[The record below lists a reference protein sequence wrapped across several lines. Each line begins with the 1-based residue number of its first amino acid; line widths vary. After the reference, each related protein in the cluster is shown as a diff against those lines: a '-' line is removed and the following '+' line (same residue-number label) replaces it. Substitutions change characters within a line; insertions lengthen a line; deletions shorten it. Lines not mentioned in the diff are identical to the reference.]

1 MAQSKSVP
9 VPPTSTTTT
18 TGAELLQQAEAE
30 LWCHN
35 FGYLKSMA
43 LRCAIKLGIPNAIHR
58 RGGAASLS
66 ELHASV
72 PVAASK
78 RPCLSRIITF
88 LAATGIF
95 REEEISA
102 DDGEAA
108 AGPRYHLTA
117 ASRLLI
123 VVDDDDDARGGGRG
137 CVAQLFILCSSPSY
151 FTASQHLAE
160 WLQQEDGTTDDD
172 GAPAAAAAA
181 ARTTTPFTMA
191 HGAGFYDVV
200 RRDAA
205 FGVVFDEAMGSDSR
219 FVADIVVR
227 ECGEVFA
234 GLTSLVDVG
243 GNNGTTARAIAK
255 AFPHVRCSVL
265 ELPRVVDAMPADATV
280 EFVAGDMMKFIPP
293 ADAVLLKV
301 YDGRNLFTR
310 T

>member
-1 MAQSKSVP
+1 
-9 VPPTSTTTT
+9 
-18 TGAELLQQAEAE
+18 
-30 LWCHN
+30 
-35 FGYLKSMA
+35 
-43 LRCAIKLGIPNAIHR
+43 
-58 RGGAASLS
+58 
-66 ELHASV
+66 
-72 PVAASK
+72 
-78 RPCLSRIITF
+78 

-151 FTASQHLAE
+151 FTASQHLPE

-172 GAPAAAAAA
+172 GAPAAA
-181 ARTTTPFTMA
+181 RTTPFTMA

-265 ELPRVVDAMPADATV
+265 ELPRVVDAMPADGAV

>member
-1 MAQSKSVP
+1 MP
-9 VPPTSTTTT
+9 MPPTSTTT
-18 TGAELLQQAEAE
+18 TGAELLQAEAE

-58 RGGAASLS
+58 RGGAASLT
-66 ELHASV
+66 ELHASI

-78 RPCLSRIITF
+78 RPFLSRIMTF
-88 LAATGIF
+88 LAASGIF
-95 REEEISA
+95 REEEVHIP

-108 AGPRYHLTA
+108 AGPCYHLTE
-117 ASRLLI
+117 ASRLL
-123 VVDDDDDARGGGRG
+123 VDDGTTKGGRA
-137 CVAQLFILCSSPSY
+137 CVAQFLILCSSPFC
-151 FTASQHLAE
+151 FTASQHLDE
-160 WLQQEDGTTDDD
+160 WLQQEEGD
-172 GAPAAAAAA
+172 GA
-181 ARTTTPFTMA
+181 RTPFTMA

-205 FGVVFDEAMGSDSR
+205 FGLCFDEAMGSDSR

-265 ELPRVVDAMPADATV
+265 ELPRVVDAMPADGTV
-280 EFVAGDMMKFIPP
+280 EFIAGDMMEFIPP

-301 YDGRNLFTR
+301 HEYFSVIFEDLIRSTNISPITFLR
-310 T
+310 AN